1 MSITN
6 DYQDSASFETWQSD
20 PSTRTAVQPWDRYVP
35 FSGSVGTSAADIINV
50 FSSAYY
56 DIDQGATTANLELP
70 YSGSPGINRILNP
83 SIENASISEFT
94 AAGSAISRTTGAPF
108 LGSAELTC
116 NPANSAAKEGFTV
129 TTDTLAGGT
138 SRSADSYLCA
148 QGMVRGASASGDA
161 VIQILDSSDNVLATG
176 EAVSLTT
183 SYQRVS
189 VHYKLP
195 TGGATYK
202 IKFCSN
208 TQHNINMLWDALMY
222 DKRINTKV
230 IDYIDG
236 NLAGGNTYQ
245 WEGTTDLSRSRHLSP
260 IGAIRGIVIR
270 NTHASQ
276 ELYVAFDAVA
286 EASTAAVKLTGNNTT
301 EHNFFESQ
309 HPLDFRKNVS
319 VIGSG
324 SGTTYEGVIWGV
336 ASPVG

>member
-35 FSGSVGTSAADIINV
+35 FSGSVGTTAADVINV

-83 SIENASISEFT
+83 SIENTDISEFT
-94 AAGSAISRTTGAPF
+94 AVGSAISRTTGAPF

-116 NPANSAAKEGFTV
+116 NPDNSAAKEGFTV

-138 SRSADSYLCA
+138 SRSSDAYLCA

-161 VIQILDSSDNVLATG
+161 VIQILDSSDSVLATG

-208 TQHNINMLWDALMY
+208 SQHNINMLWDALMY
-222 DKRINTKV
+222 DKRIDTKV

-260 IGAIRGIVIR
+260 IGAIRGISIR

-276 ELYVAFDAVA
+276 VLYVAFDTVA
-286 EASTAAVKLTGNNTT
+286 EASTAAIKLTGNDTT
-301 EHNFFESQ
+301 EHNFFAST

-324 SGTTYEGVIWGV
+324 ASTTYEGVIWGV
-336 ASPVG
+336 AAPVG